1 MYKGRLLVLE
11 DDPHVAKVI
20 GIIAESCRLETRIL
34 TESRGFF
41 ATLDAWQPSQV
52 ALDLGLPGVDGEQI
66 LAELARRE
74 SGERIVIMSGSSGR
88 VLDAAGASAAQRG
101 LNIIGL
107 LAKPFATAAL
117 RAMLSERAPAARELA
132 PGLIQPVLK
141 EPVLVQPVF
150 SPASTPR
157 LALR

>member
-1 MYKGRLLVLE
+1 
-11 DDPHVAKVI
+11 
-20 GIIAESCRLETRIL
+20 
-34 TESRGFF
+34 
-41 ATLDAWQPSQV
+41 
-52 ALDLGLPGVDGEQI
+52 VDGEQI